1 MWRIVTAVALLLLLG
16 SAHVAAQ
23 PDQVKAQQQLQQLQ
37 QPQQLQEPPAQ
48 RPMAHHKRLIPL
60 NQHDSLAMVAIF
72 IAIFISSGAGMS
84 GGANDTA

>member
-23 PDQVKAQQQLQQLQ
+23 PDQVKAQQQL
-37 QPQQLQEPPAQ
+37 QQLQEPPAQ